1 VDLRTIVAL
10 ALDWDSREQ
19 RADAVAALARLSQAS
34 RQGAARIPLRVD
46 VLAVAGAD
54 GGHRLRAQTE
64 VDVQEL
70 VVEALALV
78 PPAPEE
84 EEEE

>member
-1 VDLRTIVAL
+1 MN
-10 ALDWDSREQ
+10 
-19 RADAVAALARLSQAS
+19 RAGWL

-46 VLAVAGAD
+46 VLAVAVAGAD
-54 GGHRLRAQTE
+54 GGHRLRAQAE

-70 VVEALALV
+70 VVEALARV